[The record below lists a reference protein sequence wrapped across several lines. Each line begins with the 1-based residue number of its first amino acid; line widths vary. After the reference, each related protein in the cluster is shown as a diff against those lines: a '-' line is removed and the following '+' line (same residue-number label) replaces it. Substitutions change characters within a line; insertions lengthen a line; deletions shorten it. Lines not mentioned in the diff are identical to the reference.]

1 MLFNMWVYLITLIWL
16 GIALYFLTKDKTSH
30 WNNQWKS
37 TDKINSSENTL
48 LTSDIKVNDI
58 LKEQWMPNLS
68 NFYKK
73 SYFFTRNEYYFF
85 KRLKN
90 IFQESWLDNNYT
102 LFSKVKVRDIIGVK
116 PWSYD
121 TLKRTNQWHFDF
133 LICDDRQAFRPILA
147 IELDDNSHTS
157 EEVQERDRLKNLL
170 CEQVDMPLIRVYNS
184 NPDEDIKMM
193 LLEVLNN

>member
-1 MLFNMWVYLITLIWL
+1 MWVYLITLIWL

-30 WNNQWKS
+30 WNNQWIS

-184 NPDEDIKMM
+184 NSDEDIKMM
-193 LLEVLNN
+193 LLEVFK

>member
-1 MLFNMWVYLITLIWL
+1 MWVYLITLIWL

-30 WNNQWKS
+30 WNNQWIS

-184 NPDEDIKMM
+184 NPDEDIKIM
-193 LLEVLNN
+193 LLKVLNN

>member
-1 MLFNMWVYLITLIWL
+1 MWVYLITLIWL

-30 WNNQWKS
+30 WNNQWIS

-147 IELDDNSHTS
+147 IELDDNSHPS